1 MPQQANARRL
11 MQAVSLYDSGLSFS
25 QVGREMGGISKQGA
39 ASLVRRG
46 RELIN
51 NKSTD
56 ISSHKHLPNRAMVRL
71 EYAVRSMGVDFLDG
85 NIPASFVAQNIK
97 RDWFLS
103 LPMVGP
109 VAASQ
114 IDDWLAANGEV
125 WE

>member
-1 MPQQANARRL
+1 MA
-11 MQAVSLYDSGLSFS
+11 
-25 QVGREMGGISKQGA
+25 
-39 ASLVRRG
+39 
-46 RELIN
+46 
-51 NKSTD
+51 
-56 ISSHKHLPNRAMVRL
+56 RL